1 MSEETVTVV
10 PEFDDSAIV
19 SAIEHLQSQISEAES
34 VRESESIAA
43 ESVRVSESIA
53 AESVRV
59 SERAEVI
66 EHHGSDDLMNVS
78 LGFMLVVSLGF
89 ISGLILSHLL
99 KRR

>member
-1 MSEETVTVV
+1 MNEETVTVV
-10 PEFDDSAIV
+10 PEFEFDDSAIV
-19 SAIEHLQSQISEAES
+19 SAIEQVQSQISVAES
-34 VRESESIAA
+34 VRISES
-43 ESVRVSESIA
+43 VA